1 MAGGDLLRGV
11 ETTGYVAVEQS
22 TAAMTGGEAIV
33 AGLLGHG
40 IDVVFGLPGAQ
51 IYGLF
56 DAFHQA
62 QPRLKTIGA
71 RHEQAC
77 AYMAFGYARS
87 TGRAAVYAVAPG
99 EGMLNSSA
107 ALATAYG
114 CNAPVLLVT
123 GQAPTAFLGKGRG
136 QLHELPDQL
145 ATLRSLTKWAARIE
159 YPTEAPW
166 LVARAFQEMLSGR
179 RGPVALE
186 MPWDIF
192 TTPAEV
198 TGAGPLPLEPEP
210 EPDAERVSDA
220 ARLLRESKAPMI
232 MVGGGALDAGAEVL
246 ELAELVEAPVVS
258 FRSGRGVVSDAH
270 ELGLT
275 VASGY
280 RLWPRTDLLIG
291 IGTRLEVPN
300 WRWPYQP
307 AGLKIIRIDIDP
319 AEMRRCNP
327 DIGIV
332 AGATA
337 GVRALIKAASGLGV
351 RRSGRRDAI
360 RCAKAEAE
368 REIREAL
375 PQMAY
380 LDVIRQVLPAGGF
393 FVDELSQAGFASW
406 YGFPVYQPRTFIS
419 SGYSGTLGF
428 GFQSALGVKIAHPDK
443 PVISIAGDGGFLFGV
458 QELATAVQHRIGV
471 VCVVFNNNAFGNVL
485 RDQQSMFGGRVL
497 GAHLVNPDFL
507 KLADAFGVRS
517 GRARS
522 PEELRPMLE
531 RAFADGGP
539 WLIEIPVEPG
549 SEASPWR
556 FIHPKPHPGAPVDAK
571 SKALASLDSH

>member
-1 MAGGDLLRGV
+1 
-11 ETTGYVAVEQS
+11 
-22 TAAMTGGEAIV
+22 MTGGEAIV
-33 AGLLGHG
+33 DGLLRHG

-56 DAFHQA
+56 DAFYQA
-62 QPRLKTIGA
+62 QPRLKTICT

-77 AYMAFGYARS
+77 GYMAFGYARS
-87 TGRAAVYAVAPG
+87 TGRPAVYAVVPG

-114 CNAPVLLVT
+114 CNAPVLLLT
-123 GQAPTAFLGKGRG
+123 GQAPTTFLDKGRG
-136 QLHELPDQL
+136 HLHELPRQL

-192 TTPAEV
+192 TTSAEV
-198 TGAGPLPLEPEP
+198 TAADPLPLAPEP
-210 EPDAERVSDA
+210 KPDSERVTNA
-220 ARLLRESKAPMI
+220 ARLLQKSRSPMI

-246 ELAELVEAPVVS
+246 ELAELLEAPVVS

-280 RLWPRTDLLIG
+280 RLWQETDLLIG
-291 IGTRLEVPN
+291 IGTRLEVPD
-300 WRWPYQP
+300 WRWPYRP
-307 AGLKIIRIDIDP
+307 KALKIIRIDIDP
-319 AEMRRCNP
+319 AEMRRYTP
-327 DIGIV
+327 DAGIV
-332 AGATA
+332 AGAVA
-337 GVRALIKAASGLGV
+337 GVRALIEAARKLGV
-351 RRSGRRDAI
+351 KPSGRRDAI
-360 RCAKAEAE
+360 RCAKAEAD

-380 LDVIRQVLPAGGF
+380 LDVMRQVLPGDGY
-393 FVDELSQAGFASW
+393 FVDELSQAGFTSY
-406 YGFPVYQPRTFIS
+406 YGFPVYRPRTFIS
-419 SGYSGTLGF
+419 SGYSGTLGY

-443 PVISIAGDGGFLFGV
+443 PVLSVSGDGGFLFGA
-458 QELATAVQHRIGV
+458 QELATAVQNRIGV

-485 RDQQSMFGGRVL
+485 RDQQSMFDGRVL
-497 GAHLVNPDFL
+497 GANLVNPDFL
-507 KLADAFGVRS
+507 KLADAFGVR
-517 GRARS
+517 GARARS
-522 PEELRPMLE
+522 PEELRRVLE
-531 RAFADGGP
+531 TAFAEGGP
-539 WLIEIPVEPG
+539 WLIEVPVEPG

-556 FIHPKPHPGAPVDAK
+556 FIHPRPHPGASVETK
-571 SKALASLDSH
+571 SRALAGSDSH